1 MKTFNKLILLS
12 GIAFVFSLQSCK
24 FNEHTLT
31 KYHKP
36 IYFAPL
42 ERSDFEI
49 VGGLTAE
56 ATVDLKGA
64 ALSPAQAKNYKD
76 GNLKS
81 MTAVTSSSAFAVT
94 KKYITTFRYD
104 GVNDLVQS
112 PLFATPD
119 VAQQSAITKL
129 LNMFK
134 GLNPNQFIKDYAMD
148 FALYTLMEK
157 YPDMDYFTNVTI
169 ERYKTMSGKKT
180 TETLKIKAH
189 GIELKTDE

>member
-1 MKTFNKLILLS
+1 MKTFNKIILLA
-12 GIAFVFSLQSCK
+12 GIGLMFSMQSCK
-24 FNEHTLT
+24 FNEHTLS

-42 ERSDFEI
+42 ERDDFEV

-76 GNLKS
+76 GNLTS
-81 MTAVTSSSAFAVT
+81 FTALTSSRSFAVSN
-94 KKYITTFRYD
+94 KYITTFRYD
-104 GVNDLVQS
+104 GVNDLVQG
-112 PLFATPD
+112 PMYLGEQNPGFFG
-119 VAQQSAITKL
+119 KL
-129 LNMFK
+129 KKIFN
-134 GLNPNQFIKDYAMD
+134 GLNPNALIKDYAMD
-148 FALYTLMEK
+148 FALFALMEK
-157 YPDMDYFTNVTI
+157 YPDMDYFTNVQI

-189 GIELKTDE
+189 GIELKTD